1 MPLNQNNKLLAD
13 EALQQLVFFLTSP
26 VLGFEDRCQL
36 ARGNLSG
43 HLGGAL
49 CLPVLAGHMERCV
62 PVLVLQLQAGP
73 LLHQAF
79 HHICQ
84 VQVGGQVQR
93 ALRITKEK
101 RMCNAVKTACF
112 RLN

>member
-1 MPLNQNNKLLAD
+1 MAD
-13 EALQQLVFFLTSP
+13 EALQQLVLFLTSP
-26 VLGFEDRCQL
+26 VLGLEDRRQL

-49 CLPVLAGHMERCV
+49 YLPTLAGHMERRV
-62 PVLVLQLQAGP
+62 PVLVLQLQADP
-73 LLHQAF
+73 FLHQAL

-93 ALRITKEK
+93 ALRITKQK
-101 RMCNAVKTACF
+101 RRNAIRTA
-112 RLN
+112 LLWINTIY